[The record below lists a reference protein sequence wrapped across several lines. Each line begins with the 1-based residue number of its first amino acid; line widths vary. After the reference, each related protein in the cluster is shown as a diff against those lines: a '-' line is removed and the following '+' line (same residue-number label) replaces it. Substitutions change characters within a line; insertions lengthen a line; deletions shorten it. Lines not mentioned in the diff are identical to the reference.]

1 VTLLYFADTRF
12 PIERANGVQT
22 METCHALAARGHR
35 VTLVTRQDSSR
46 LPRDPLIF
54 YGLPALPGLSFR
66 VVKARGG
73 PRRRRL
79 TFLISAIAMAVRHRR
94 DAIAFTRDLGLAASL
109 LQLPKSRRPRVV
121 YESHGL
127 SVTVAQEMPALL
139 GRPGTAPSAGK
150 LARLDRRERLVWQR
164 AAAYVTITRAL
175 ADELRARY
183 GDRHGVLVAPDA
195 ARPLQVVPIPEAK
208 RFIAGYA
215 GHLYPWK
222 GVDVFV
228 QALAEAPGVHG
239 LVVGGHP
246 QEGDLGRVQRL
257 VADLEIGDRVR
268 ITGLVPPGDVMD
280 TLSQASVLVLPNTPS
295 VISDRYT
302 SPLKLFEYLQLQ
314 RPIVASDLAAVRE
327 VLADGTSALLVPPGD
342 SHALARALLR
352 LRDDAALRQRLSEG
366 ARAIAPRFTWAAR
379 AQRIEEA
386 LTTAENP

>member
-35 VTLVTRQDSSR
+35 VTLVTRQDSAR

-54 YGLPALPGLSFR
+54 YGLPKLPGLSFHG
-66 VVKARGG
+66 VKARGG
-73 PRRRRL
+73 SGRRRL
-79 TFLISAIAMAVRHRR
+79 TFLLSAITMAVRQRR
-94 DAIAFTRDLGLAASL
+94 NSIVFTRDLGLAACL
-109 LQLPKSRRPRVV
+109 LQLPKSRRPRVI

-127 SVTVAQEMPALL
+127 SVTVAQEMPVLL
-139 GRPGTAPSAGK
+139 GRPGTGPSAGK

-175 ADELRARY
+175 ASELQARY
-183 GDRHGVLVAPDA
+183 GERPDVLVAPDA
-195 ARPLQVVPIPEAK
+195 ARPLPVVPLPEPQ

-228 QALAEAPGVHG
+228 EALAAAPNVHG

-246 QEGDLGRVQRL
+246 REGDLGRVQRL
-257 VADLEIGDRVR
+257 VADLEIGHRVR
-268 ITGLVPPGDVMD
+268 ITGLVPPGEVTE
-280 TLSQASVLVLPNTPS
+280 TLSRASVLVLPNTPS
-295 VISDRYT
+295 TISERYT

-327 VLADGTSALLVPPGD
+327 VLTDGTSALLVPPGD
-342 SHALARALLR
+342 SAALARALLR
-352 LRDDAALRQRLSEG
+352 LRDDPALRQRLSDG
-366 ARAIAPRFTWAAR
+366 ARAIAPGFTWAAR
-379 AQRIEEA
+379 ARRIEEA
-386 LTTAENP
+386 LAAAEAR